1 MIRMVRL
8 LLTQRLLAA
17 VAQPVPLVG
26 HELKVSA
33 SIGLSLFPQPD
44 DVDAD
49 QLLRQA
55 DLAMYQA
62 KLAGK
67 NRYHVFDT
75 AHDRSL
81 RGRYEDLARIR
92 PDGAGQC
99 LDQRGFPRAVVAD
112 DGKDFAGVKVEI
124 DAIEGQD
131 PRKTLG
137 NTR

>member
-1 MIRMVRL
+1 MPVI
-8 LLTQRLLAA
+8 LTMLSVAPS
-17 VAQPVPLVG
+17 VAQPVPLAG
-26 HELKVSA
+26 HALKLSA
-33 SIGLSLFPQPD
+33 SIGLTLFPQPD

-81 RGRYEDLARIR
+81 RGQHENLARIR
-92 PDGAGQC
+92 RGMRGGEFRMVYQPKVSLADGS
-99 LDQRGFPRAVVAD
+99 LRR
-112 DGKDFAGVKVEI
+112 VE
-124 DAIEGQD
+124 ALVRWRD
-131 PRKTLG
+131 PNVGMVPPSRFVPLAE
-137 NTR
+137 R